1 MTNNPADMP
10 EVIFMHPDMCVFT
23 KADPEFEAYETKYI
37 RADMCETIRQ
47 ALGAKQ
53 WQKIDLEKGDIPEE
67 PKICL
72 MYKPNQKELGHR
84 VSVGTLHKL
93 TGDEEI
99 DKWPPKDDLNYVS
112 HIMVIEPPEVS
123 DD

>member
-1 MTNNPADMP
+1 MTNTDKQDALEEIITIKIPP
-10 EVIFMHPDMCVFT
+10 GE
-23 KADPEFEAYETKYI
+23 YI
-37 RADMCETIRQ
+37 INGEYREIKSTIRIDRRQ
-47 ALGAKQ
+47 ALQAKQ
-53 WQKIDLEKGDIPEE
+53 WQKIDLEKGDTPEE

-84 VSVGTLHKL
+84 VSVGTFHKL

-112 HIMVIEPPEVS
+112 HIMVIEPPEEA
-123 DD
+123 